1 MSEDTIRQMES
12 RLALMVLQQRIASVH
27 AWGSLVMKALCTDT
41 SVTGEL
47 LANPVR
53 GLSRRRRCDRA
64 APTLCGRDMLVKKLM
79 ARVPALEWLLE
90 RSRDF
95 NPSWS
100 AYRKL

>member
-53 GLSRRRRCDRA
+53 ASRGAVGVIEQPRHFAEEIC
-64 APTLCGRDMLVKKLM
+64 
-79 ARVPALEWLLE
+79 W
-90 RSRDF
+90 
-95 NPSWS
+95 
-100 AYRKL
+100 